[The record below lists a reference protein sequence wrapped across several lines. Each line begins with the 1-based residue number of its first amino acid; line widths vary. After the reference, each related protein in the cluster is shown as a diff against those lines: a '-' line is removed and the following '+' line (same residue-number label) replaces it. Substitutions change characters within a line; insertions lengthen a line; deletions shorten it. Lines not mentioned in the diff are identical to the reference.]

1 MIQSSKIQYK
11 FIIMAIKIGDRVRFL
26 NSTGGGVVSKIVN
39 KELIEVTDKDGFD
52 IPTLIRECVVV
63 EKADSPKNPKE
74 NKKEESVKPEEVLPE
89 EDDYKPQEETPEGE
103 NLNIWIAFLP
113 VDIKALSITS
123 YECYLIN
130 DSNYYLG
137 YNMANGNGTRFISRA
152 TGFIQPNTKIFV
164 EEIKKEQ
171 LNDLELMNVQLF
183 AFKRDKSY
191 NVKPAYDVRL
201 KINPVKFYKLHS
213 FVEND
218 FFDEKALLFGIVKN
232 NQPEDKNAVVIPED
246 LSQII
251 RQKEHIS
258 PAKTFKKNET
268 PGVLEVDLHIHQL
281 LDNLHGLTNADML
294 KYQLDKF
301 NEVLQ
306 ENAKR
311 KGQKIVFI
319 HGKGDGVL
327 RNEILKQ
334 LKNKYPTYYSQ
345 DASFKEYGFGATMV
359 TIR

>member
-1 MIQSSKIQYK
+1 
-11 FIIMAIKIGDRVRFL
+11 MAIKIGDRVRFL
-26 NSTGGGVVSKIVN
+26 NATGGGVVSKIIN
-39 KELIEVTDKDGFD
+39 KELIEVTDQDGFD
-52 IPTLIRECVVV
+52 IPILIRECVVIEPA
-63 EKADSPKNPKE
+63 EKANSSQNSKE
-74 NKKEESVKPEEVLPE
+74 NIKVEAILPE
-89 EDDYKPQEETPEGE
+89 EDDYKPEEETPEGE
-103 NLNIWIAFLP
+103 NLNVWLACVP
-113 VDIKALSITS
+113 ADIKALSITS

-137 YNMANGNGTRFISRA
+137 YNIANGNGTRFISRA
-152 TGFIQPNTKIFV
+152 TGFIQPNTKIFI

-171 LNDLELMNVQLF
+171 LNDLELLNVQLF
-183 AFKRDKSY
+183 AFKREKSY
-191 NVKPAYDVRL
+191 SFKPSYDVQL

-213 FVEND
+213 FTEND

-251 RQKEHIS
+251 MQKEIKS
-258 PAKTFKKNET
+258 PAKVFKKQEA
-268 PGVLEVDLHIHQL
+268 PQILEVDLHIHQL
-281 LDNLHGLTNADML
+281 LDNLNGLTNADML

-301 NEVLQ
+301 NQIMQ
-306 ENAKR
+306 ENAKQ

-334 LKNKYPTYYSQ
+334 LKSKYPTHYSQ